1 MQTVHNACPV
11 TKQPFILKF
20 RLFRR
25 RLTISSPRMAVR
37 SALPWPVRWMVG
49 AVMLGFSAAI
59 GLWAFEFGKNIAGLD
74 TNAKDELKLLREE
87 VVQLRQG
94 RDKAQTIANTSGSLL
109 MADKA
114 AQEKMTAQLKQLE
127 SDNRLLRDDLGFFEK
142 LLPAGGADGVAIR
155 GLQAELLSASQLKW
169 QVLVIQPVKNA
180 PNFNGKME
188 ITFNGMLAGKPWTAT
203 LPGGAQDLQ
212 FRQYRRIEGV
222 LDLPPQA
229 VVKTVTAKVVEGVAT
244 RSVQTFKL

>member
-1 MQTVHNACPV
+1 
-11 TKQPFILKF
+11 
-20 RLFRR
+20 
-25 RLTISSPRMAVR
+25 MAVR

-59 GLWAFEFGKNIAGLD
+59 GLWAFEFGKGIAGLD
-74 TNAKDELKLLREE
+74 SSAKDELKLLRAE
-87 VVQLRQG
+87 VVQLRQD

-109 MADKA
+109 TAEKA
-114 AQEKMTAQLKQLE
+114 AQEKMATQLKQLE

-142 LLPAGGADGVAIR
+142 LLPAGGADGVTIR

-180 PNFNGKME
+180 PDFNGKME
-188 ITFNGMLAGKPWTAT
+188 VTFNGTLAGKPWTST

-212 FRQYRRIEGV
+212 FKQYRRIEGV

-229 VVKTVTAKVVEGVAT
+229 VVKTVTAKVVEGAAT